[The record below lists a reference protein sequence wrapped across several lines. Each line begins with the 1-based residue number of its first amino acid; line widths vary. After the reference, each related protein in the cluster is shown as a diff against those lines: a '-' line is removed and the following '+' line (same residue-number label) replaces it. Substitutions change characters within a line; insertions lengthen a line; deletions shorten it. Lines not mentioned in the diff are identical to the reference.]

1 MITKKEYHAPCVFS
15 KPTIIG
21 KPKDNKMK
29 RNRKKWLAVIRHIL
43 TFLGGALVVNDIDSG
58 LVNEAIGGVLTTVG
72 AAWSIADKKDA
83 LNDRAE

>member
-1 MITKKEYHAPCVFS
+1 MAASLVQ
-15 KPTIIG
+15 
-21 KPKDNKMK
+21 
-29 RNRKKWLAVIRHIL
+29 RKYLVPLGPIADPLALIRHIL

>member
-1 MITKKEYHAPCVFS
+1 
-15 KPTIIG
+15 
-21 KPKDNKMK
+21 
-29 RNRKKWLAVIRHIL
+29 LALIRHIL

-58 LVNEAIGGVLTTVG
+58 LINEAVGGILTTVG

>member
-1 MITKKEYHAPCVFS
+1 
-15 KPTIIG
+15 
-21 KPKDNKMK
+21 MK
-29 RNRKKWLAVIRHIL
+29 RNRKKWLAVIRHVL